1 MTPRRAP
8 SLQTTTISARDP
20 DGDVS
25 STTGST
31 GRTSGDDSRPGP
43 GRDRTN
49 ARGEATRELI
59 LLTAERLFAER
70 GIEAVPLRDIGLEAD
85 QRNNFAVQ
93 YHFGDRENLVQA
105 IAEYRARSLMEV
117 NTRLIADLVAS
128 GQAPTVNDFVRA
140 FVTALSVNLDENSH
154 FLPFISRYVIERGGY
169 AGLEHTVPT
178 GSVAMLRTI
187 LMRLLPGHPE
197 TLIDE
202 RWEILFTSAVHTL
215 ARYQVALST
224 NSLSAPI
231 GYLIEDLV
239 QTLTAGLE
247 APPLPGDFVG
257 PARPTST

>member
-1 MTPRRAP
+1 MTLGA
-8 SLQTTTISARDP
+8 
-20 DGDVS
+20 
-25 STTGST
+25 
-31 GRTSGDDSRPGP
+31 

-70 GIEAVPLRDIGLEAD
+70 GIEAVPLRDIGIAAD
-85 QRNNFAVQ
+85 QKNSFAVQ

-117 NTRLIADLVAS
+117 NTRIIADLVAS
-128 GQAPTVNDFVRA
+128 GRAPTVMDFVRA
-140 FVTALSVNLDENSH
+140 FVSALSANLDEESH
-154 FLPFISRYVIERGGY
+154 FLPFISRYIIERGGY

-187 LMRLLPGHPE
+187 LLRLLPGHPGA
-197 TLIDE
+197 LIDE

-215 ARYQVALST
+215 ARYQVALRKDA
-224 NSLSAPI
+224 LPAPVS
-231 GYLIEDLV
+231 YLIEDLV

-247 APPLPGDFVG
+247 APPLPGDFAPPERRG
-257 PARPTST
+257 PATSV